1 MPQYTFKK
9 QRSIVL
15 ATMALHNFIRRHPSR
30 WDPEFNACDADES
43 SFIPSE
49 DAHPAAENDIE
60 GDCMMLLEQN
70 ICLQYEISLPK
81 KYTMRAGD
89 RKAKYMM
96 LLDWMFSR
104 VAACWKNIYPTF

>member
-49 DAHPAAENDIE
+49 DGQIAAENDIE
-60 GDCMMLLEQN
+60 GDMYDAVGAEHMSTVRDIIAE
-70 ICLQYEISLPK
+70 EI
-81 KYTMRAGD
+81 YNAR
-89 RKAKYMM
+89 R
-96 LLDWMFSR
+96 
-104 VAACWKNIYPTF
+104 